1 MGITFGG
8 IGDEQDIPTSEVI
21 PIPGGGISAQFG
33 GISLFPVHLP
43 KSGKT
48 IQTIL

>member
-1 MGITFGG
+1 MGISIGG
-8 IGDEQDIPTSEVI
+8 IGDEGDIPALEVI
-21 PIPGGGISAQFG
+21 PIPGGGISEQFG
-33 GISLFPVHLP
+33 GISPFPVHLP